1 MVKLHLFSVIKAEI
15 FEVSSHFAR
24 TVSTN
29 KVKMFKSLVIIACVC
44 TVGFGAPID
53 QPIQIIDQPHA
64 HHPVQVVPIVSEDFD
79 NNGDGNFHFG

>member
-1 MVKLHLFSVIKAEI
+1 
-15 FEVSSHFAR
+15 
-24 TVSTN
+24 
-29 KVKMFKSLVIIACVC
+29 MFKSLVIIACVC

-53 QPIQIIDQPHA
+53 QPIQIVDQPHA